1 MDVVSLLEIYTVIKY
16 KRENTLLRVV
26 RKNLTDKG
34 WIPWKRGLSIKRRI
48 IGIIVGL
55 WRACSTVKG
64 PVDVSAAVTTIDIR
78 LALAASDNSFV
89 STDVTPL
96 LESYKFFI
104 RHGKDRIGER
114 GID

>member
-1 MDVVSLLEIYTVIKY
+1 MDAVFLLEIYTIIKY

-34 WIPWKRGLSIKRRI
+34 WIPWERGLSIKRRI

-55 WRACSTVKG
+55 WRASSTVKG
-64 PVDVSAAVTTIDIR
+64 PVDVSAAVTAIDIG

-96 LESYKFFI
+96 LESCKFFI

-114 GID
+114 GIN